1 MSMDPS
7 LMNYLLVAHNKA
19 MAFFQSNP
27 TPDNQY
33 VLSLISTMFPRE
45 QALIIQTIMNR
56 PNPGPPD
63 VEAVYR
69 DWLGGLQVK
78 FPMPRPGG
86 VSIQQPYPPQGYP
99 QQFVSPGYPT
109 PAPAFISGYPAPVQP
124 YPSQGYPQQGILQG
138 GYPPPQAGVYPPN
151 NNPGI
156 YGNAMPQ
163 SNPAYIPGASSAPT
177 CGGAAVASGG
187 VFVPPQAQAP
197 VGHLSSPVIFG
208 GGVNNAP
215 PAPSVSSNNADRFIS
230 RKPEIPGVSA
240 PSPLTPS
247 AEIGYSEPTLLGR
260 IDVGAPLINGTCSTH
275 RLSESRY
282 ADVYTGEIDIPITG
296 MKQLKQLMCP
306 ILNSNHEY
314 FILVKC
320 KTPVVIGN
328 NRNEIISLIC
338 RLRNL
343 LNMKIASTYSDHMKV
358 LQLFKEFFMDLHN
371 DIEKKNPAA
380 LDLQR
385 FFVNEFNLRAA
396 GGCLFSKGSGK
407 FTIGDLDSI
416 LEFIDPSTKNEL
428 ARGWQQVGEN
438 YFRSFANMLVTSI
451 FDPVMQTGDYKLLD
465 TSADKPMNRQI
476 LTNLFPSL
484 KVGNVAVNTAIYD
497 LYETII
503 TSSMTK
509 EQTSD
514 IKSLKTQ
521 LDDKVVMLA
530 PRVYITTSLAPGG
543 GWISGDYGAHSITKV
558 VSKASNFV
566 EDMIY
571 KYLYTMK
578 RSDPR
583 PTAVECELTSGI
595 STYQFTAGIMISD
608 YLYLDRCYRT
618 TRF

>member
-7 LMNYLLVAHNKA
+7 LMNYLIVAHNKA
-19 MAFFQSNP
+19 MTYFQSNP
-27 TPDNQY
+27 SPDNQY
-33 VLSLISTMFPRE
+33 VLGLISTMFPRE
-45 QALIIQTIMNR
+45 QAFIIQTIMNR
-56 PNPGPPD
+56 PNPGPAD

-69 DWLGGLQVK
+69 DWMSGLQVK

-86 VSIQQPYPPQGYP
+86 IQMQQYPAQGYP
-99 QQFVSPGYPT
+99 QQFVSPNYPTAAPQFVSGYPT
-109 PAPAFISGYPAPVQP
+109 PTQQYPVP
-124 YPSQGYPQQGILQG
+124 GYPQQNVYQG
-138 GYPPPQAGVYPPN
+138 GYPSQQAGVYPPN
-151 NNPGI
+151 NNPAI
-156 YGNAMPQ
+156 YGGAMAQ
-163 SNPAYIPGASSAPT
+163 SNPAYVPGAPSAPMG
-177 CGGAAVASGG
+177 GGATVASGG

-197 VGHLSSPVIFG
+197 VGHLSSPMIFG

-230 RKPEIPGVSA
+230 RKPEIPGAST
-240 PSPLTPS
+240 PSTLTPT
-247 AEIGYSEPTLLGR
+247 AEIGYSEPSLLGR
-260 IDVGAPLINGTCSTH
+260 TDVGAPLINGTCSTH

-296 MKQLKQLMCP
+296 MRQLKQLMCP
-306 ILNSNHEY
+306 VLNSNHEY
-314 FILVKC
+314 FILVKGR
-320 KTPVVIGN
+320 TPVVIGN
-328 NRNEIISLIC
+328 NRNEIVALIC
-338 RLRNL
+338 KLRNL
-343 LNMKIASTYSDHMKV
+343 LNAKIASTYSDHMKV
-358 LQLFKEFFMDLHN
+358 LQLFREFFMILHN

-407 FTIGDLDSI
+407 FTIGDLDSV
-416 LEFIDPSTKNEL
+416 LEFIDTSTKNEL
-428 ARGWQQVGEN
+428 ARSWQQAGEN
-438 YFRSFANMLVTSI
+438 YFRSFANMLVTSV
-451 FDPVMQTGDYKLLD
+451 FDPVMQTGDYTLLD

-484 KVGNVAVNTAIYD
+484 KVGNVSVNTAIYN
-497 LYETII
+497 LYETLI

-509 EQTSD
+509 ELTSD
-514 IKSLKTQ
+514 TKSLKTQ

-543 GWISGDYGAHSITKV
+543 GWIGGDYGAHSITRV
-558 VSKASNFV
+558 VSKVSNFV

-571 KYLYTMK
+571 KYLHTLR

-583 PTAVECELTSGI
+583 PMAVECELTSGI